1 MFKRICKTV
10 CILLAVT
17 VVMLSAFAIS
27 VGAVSAKSTI
37 GLTNKTPKVNS
48 TVTVTVTFVMDTKM
62 QAIEGALKFD
72 SSKLQYVSAG
82 GDFTSNTNNAK
93 DGSIDFLTTGNSDR
107 FSEEYTFKVIAEGD
121 ALVRLSGKC
130 SDGTAE
136 YTVAPSSYTI
146 KISGSQTNND
156 TTQQDTNSSTK
167 AALKSIKVAAGT
179 LTPAFK
185 ENITEYTV
193 VVPYSQTDGLL
204 TCDTLDK
211 GAKVSVEGERELK
224 VGLNKR
230 TIIVVA
236 SNGET
241 RRYNVTFNR
250 LDENGNDIT
259 AAQTDSN
266 SVLIDNKEF
275 VIVQND
281 SSVVVPKGFSLTTTT
296 YEEKEIAVYSDA
308 TGKIT
313 IAYLKAKDESEEGFY
328 LLENGKLTKFCY
340 IECAEVCYVIKEDNG
355 TAPEGFYKST
365 YEHNGVNIPC
375 FKYTSQDYAD
385 FIVVSAV
392 TTSGGEGYYRYDVKE
407 NTMQRYSEFTGGIF
421 DGAKEEVSVV
431 TAPVRLTAI
440 VLCVIFALG
449 IIALIVL
456 IIIKLCSLKKVND
469 EIIEEGYT
477 IEMNS
482 DTPED
487 KE

>member
-1 MFKRICKTV
+1 MKKIIKNIC
-10 CILLAVT
+10 
-17 VVMLSAFAIS
+17 AFAVIITVLLSTVIINIS
-27 VGAVSAKSTI
+27 A
-37 GLTNKTPKVNS
+37 LTGTTSIILSNKNPKVGS
-48 TVTVTVTFVMDTKM
+48 TLTVTVKYNLDENAAVGGILSFDNTVLKH
-62 QAIEGALKFD
+62 ISHSPEGDMNLIDGNKVKIVADAQLKTHAF
-72 SSKLQYVSAG
+72 K
-82 GDFTSNTNNAK
+82 
-93 DGSIDFLTTGNSDR
+93 IDF
-107 FSEEYTFKVIAEGD
+107 EVIAESVTIISLGD
-121 ALVRLSGKC
+121 CKASSTVEVEVSGASVRVTTG
-130 SDGTAE
+130 A
-136 YTVAPSSYTI
+136 ASSNT
-146 KISGSQTNND
+146 SS
-156 TTQQDTNSSTK
+156 TTQQDTNSNTK
-167 AALKSIKVAAGT
+167 AALSSIKVAAGT

-193 VVPYSQTDGLL
+193 VVPYTQTDGLL
-204 TCDTLDK
+204 TCEALDK
-211 GAKVSVEGERELK
+211 KAKVSVEGDRELK

-230 TIIVVA
+230 TIVVVA

-259 AAQTDSN
+259 AAQDDSN

-275 VIVQND
+275 VIAQND
-281 SSVVVPKGFSLTTTT
+281 SSIVIPKGFSLTTAT

-313 IAYLKAKDESEEGFY
+313 IVYLTAKDESEEGFY
-328 LLENGKLTKFCY
+328 LLNNGKFTKFYY

-421 DGAKEEVSVV
+421 DGTKEETSVV
-431 TAPVRLTAI
+431 TAPVRLTAV

-449 IIALIVL
+449 VIALIVL
-456 IIIKLCSLKKVND
+456 IIIKICSRKKVTD
-469 EIIEEGYT
+469 EIVEEGYT

-487 KE
+487 NENE